1 MSFNEH
7 CFIVVFT
14 ACIQWRNG
22 RVSGCPVTGGPRTLG
37 APDKNDHKKFD
48 STFLGFLEK
57 CFNFG
62 EKYHISG
69 KFLGVYGK
77 IGVGAEKFFDS
88 QNGTLTEIFLAPGG
102 GGRGREVAEVEQ
114 RGAKSGRLTE
124 GPQRLRYATACINFI
139 NNFRFNTSFNFLLY
153 ILNNTSEI

>member
-1 MSFNEH
+1 MS
-7 CFIVVFT
+7 
-14 ACIQWRNG
+14 
-22 RVSGCPVTGGPRTLG
+22 SDGGPPNLG

-69 KFLGVYGK
+69 KFLGVSGKFFSYLGK
-77 IGVGAEKFFDS
+77 IGVCPEKFFDS
-88 QNGTLTEIFLAPGG
+88 QNGTLTENFLATGG
-102 GGRGREVAEVEQ
+102 EVVEVEQ

-124 GPQRLRYATACINFI
+124 GPQRLRYATGPSVLIQPLI
-139 NNFRFNTSFNFLLY
+139 
-153 ILNNTSEI
+153 